1 MLASVRELKT
11 SEVPFVF
18 EISYANRSS
27 HVLQAEGYREYGSW
41 VGAIRLAIER
51 RLIGA
56 TSTHF
61 PSSSSSSNLSSCQ
74 IVSTRQLNANLVRDV
89 LQMNKYCAECDK
101 SDPDWVSLN
110 LGCLICIDCSGIHRY
125 RFPRKLLI
133 LG

>member
-27 HVLQAEGYREYGSW
+27 HTLQAEGYKEYDAW

-56 TSTHF
+56 TSIPFPPSLSSSSH
-61 PSSSSSSNLSSCQ
+61 PSSSQ
-74 IVSTRQLNANLVRDV
+74 VASTMKKRQLSANLVQNV
-89 LQMNKYCAECDK
+89 LQMSKYCAECDK
-101 SDPDWVSLN
+101 ADPDWVSLN
-110 LGCLICIDCSGIHRY
+110 LGCLICIDCSGIHR
-125 RFPRKLLI
+125 
-133 LG
+133 